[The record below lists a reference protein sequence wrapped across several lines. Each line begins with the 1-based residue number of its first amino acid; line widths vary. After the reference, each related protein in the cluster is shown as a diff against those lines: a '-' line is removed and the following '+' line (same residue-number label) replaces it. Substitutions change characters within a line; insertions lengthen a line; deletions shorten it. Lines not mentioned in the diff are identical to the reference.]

1 MVMSSFLNKLKR
13 KEILNTESNNALR
26 DLEMIIKLT
35 TKKNNPISSSR
46 TNWKGALGTLKY
58 VGKTILSNYKREKNY
73 EESAHIGGIDDY
85 DELKQ
90 YIKSDLEPIFSFL
103 TLKKYD
109 HQCNYILV
117 KYEITFLTIKNTLI
131 ESNKTTKSITNEI
144 KFKIIDLL
152 YEFVKEINEI
162 KKDDDQIQ
170 KTEINTINKSLE
182 SRLDLELDYQQKFI
196 KTNNEK
202 KMHKI

>member
-1 MVMSSFLNKLKR
+1 
-13 KEILNTESNNALR
+13 
-26 DLEMIIKLT
+26 
-35 TKKNNPISSSR
+35 
-46 TNWKGALGTLKY
+46 
-58 VGKTILSNYKREKNY
+58 
-73 EESAHIGGIDDY
+73 
-85 DELKQ
+85 
-90 YIKSDLEPIFSFL
+90 
-103 TLKKYD
+103 
-109 HQCNYILV
+109 LV